1 MDLSE
6 ARGLLLFRV
15 IRGGIEITQRLGAV
29 GTGSSTGV
37 CHTHPRTRASQ
48 EPTDHHQRRPPGS
61 CERNDHTAR
70 SRVAS
75 MSPVLALVE
84 SNSLNAA
91 IGRAGST

>member
-1 MDLSE
+1 MAQILVRESGSRSYRQNVCV
-6 ARGLLLFRV
+6 AH
-15 IRGGIEITQRLGAV
+15 RLGATWNSGIV
-29 GTGSSTGV
+29 GELSATL
-37 CHTHPRTRASQ
+37 PL
-48 EPTDHHQRRPPGS
+48 PGS